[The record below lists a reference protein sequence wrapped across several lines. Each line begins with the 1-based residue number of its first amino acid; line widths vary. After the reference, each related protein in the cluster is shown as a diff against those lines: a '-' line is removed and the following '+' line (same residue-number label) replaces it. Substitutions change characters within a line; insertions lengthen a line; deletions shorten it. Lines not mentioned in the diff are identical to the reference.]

1 MSHHTPIHKAK
12 NWFLS
17 RANEAS
23 TLGGIAIICLSLSV
37 IFGFSVLAWI
47 GLGIAAASILQ
58 SDGKCQKCNKG
69 KKK

>member
-1 MSHHTPIHKAK
+1 MSHHTPIHRVQ
-12 NWFLS
+12 NWMWS
-17 RANEAS
+17 RINEAS

-58 SDGKCQKCNKG
+58 SDGKC
-69 KKK
+69 KKRN